1 MSTVRVPVS
10 LSALLGR
17 LRFGPVRAA
26 VAGNRLF
33 SALLAAGIA
42 LRALVVLGFPPALY
56 FNDTF
61 DFLRIADDPFPHPL
75 RPSGYGL
82 FLWALKPFHSLAL
95 VTAIQHAA
103 IVGIAVAGYAAL
115 VRNFGVRRWV
125 AALAVAP
132 LLLDAYQA
140 ELEHLVLSDTVF
152 TVLILGALLLLARPG
167 ASGWRRAGLVGA
179 LLGVASVTRTVGVPL
194 FVIALLYLLLR
205 RARWTSFAA
214 LAAAFVLPLG
224 GYAVWFH
231 SDYGR
236 FGMSGV
242 DGIFLWGR
250 ASTFADCDRHTPP
263 PELAHLCPY
272 GSPDGRPAASHQ
284 IWVENSPT
292 GWTNGKPFDEK
303 TNEQAQEFALWAIR
317 TQPLDYVKTVSY
329 DFFVRTFS
337 WKRHRYPTVGTEA
350 RYHFPTRPWAQG
362 EKPLPLV
369 GGGDRVSVVRDYE
382 HGPGRTHIVDPFA
395 GWLRAY
401 QKHVFVRGT
410 MLAAVLLAGL
420 AGLFRRRG
428 RREVALLWAAAVTLL
443 AVPPVTVD
451 FDYRYMLPAVPFACF
466 AAALAW
472 GRRRSGEPE
481 AAPAEPEDAEVQ
493 PAGA

>member
-1 MSTVRVPVS
+1 M
-10 LSALLGR
+10 LSPQIRRR
-17 LRFGPVRAA
+17 LKAGPVRAA

-33 SALLAAGIA
+33 SVLLVAGLA
-42 LRALVVLGFPPALY
+42 LRVFVVLGYPPALW
-56 FNDTF
+56 FNDSY
-61 DFLRIADDPFPHPL
+61 DFLRIADGPFPHPL

-82 FLWALKPFHSLAL
+82 FLWGLKPFHSLAL
-95 VTAIQHAA
+95 VTGLQHTAIL
-103 IVGIAVAGYAAL
+103 GIAVVGYVAL
-115 VRNFGVRRWV
+115 VRNFEVRRWV

-140 ELEHLVLSDTVF
+140 ELEHLILSDTVF
-152 TVLILGALLLLARPG
+152 TVLILVAMLLLARPG
-167 ASGWRRAGLVGA
+167 AAGWRRAALVGA
-179 LLGVASVTRTVGVPL
+179 LLGVAAVTRTVGVPL
-194 FVIALLYLLLR
+194 FLIALLYLLLR
-205 RARWTSFAA
+205 RTRWTSFAV

-224 GYAVWFH
+224 GYAAWFH

-236 FGMSGV
+236 FGMTGV

-250 ASTFADCDRHTPP
+250 TSTFADCDRHTPP

-292 GWTNGKPFDEK
+292 GWVDGKPFDEK

-317 TQPLDYVKTVSY
+317 TQPLGYVKAVSY

-337 WKRHRYPTVGTEA
+337 WKRHHYPTPGTEA
-350 RYHFPTRPWAQG
+350 RYHFPMRAQ
-362 EKPLPLV
+362 EQKPLPLI
-369 GGGDRVSVVRDYE
+369 GGGDRISVVRDYE
-382 HGPGRTHIVDPFA
+382 RGSGKTHIVAPFA

-401 QKHVFVRGT
+401 QDHVYVRGS
-410 MLAAVLLAGL
+410 MLGAVLLAGL
-420 AGLFRRRG
+420 AGLLRRRRA
-428 RREVALLWAAAVTLL
+428 RRETALLWATAVTLL
-443 AVPPVTVD
+443 AIPPVTVD
-451 FDYRYMLPAVPFACF
+451 FDYRYMLPAMPFACF

-472 GRRRSGEPE
+472 GRRRAVEAEPDG
-481 AAPAEPEDAEVQ
+481 AKASPAEPEEAEVQ

>member
-1 MSTVRVPVS
+1 MLSPV
-10 LSALLGR
+10 LGR

-26 VAGNRLF
+26 VAGNRSF
-33 SALLAAGIA
+33 SVLLLAGIV
-42 LRALVVLGFPPALY
+42 LRVFVVLGFPPALW
-56 FNDTF
+56 FNDSF
-61 DFLRIADDPFPHPL
+61 DFLRIADGPFPHPL

-82 FLWALKPFHSLAL
+82 FLWGLKPFHSLAL
-95 VTAIQHAA
+95 VTAVQHAA
-103 IVGIAVAGYAAL
+103 IVGIAVVGYAAL

-152 TVLILGALLLLARPG
+152 TVLILGAMLLLARPG
-167 ASGWRRAGLVGA
+167 GAGWRRAGLVGA
-179 LLGVASVTRTVGVPL
+179 LLGVAAVTRTVGVPL

-236 FGMSGV
+236 FGMTGV

-250 ASTFADCDRHTPP
+250 TSTFADCDRHRPP
-263 PELAHLCPY
+263 ADLAHLCPY
-272 GSPDGRPAASHQ
+272 GSPDERPAASHQ

-317 TQPLDYVKTVSY
+317 TQPLDYVKAVSY

-362 EKPLPLV
+362 EKPLPLI
-369 GGGDRVSVVRDYE
+369 GGGDRVSVVREYG
-382 HGPGRTHIVDPFA
+382 HGSGRTHIVDPFA
-395 GWLRAY
+395 GWLRVY
-401 QKHVFVRGT
+401 QKQVFVRGT
-410 MLAAVLLAGL
+410 MLGAVLLAGL
-420 AGLFRRRG
+420 AGLLLRRRG
-428 RREVALLWAAAVTLL
+428 RRRREIALLWVTSVTLL
-443 AVPPVTVD
+443 AIPPVTVD

-472 GRRRSGEPE
+472 GRRK
-481 AAPAEPEDAEVQ
+481 AADGPGATRAEPEEAEVQ